1 MRLAFWA
8 TTSSAIAVDM
18 RSRPTLSPIMVRRS
32 GLSVSQPKPLTS
44 APTARCQTCS
54 VPSAAM
60 AASTTDVAASR
71 AIMAASISAPVE
83 ALDEGAE
90 KGAEQAHRQ
99 QPQHGDH
106 RDEERRI
113 GLAVDDHAH
122 HHRLEPA
129 HDRVD
134 EADRQQAPEVGGE
147 AHEHQ
152 AGPRRATTVALR

>member
-71 AIMAASISAPVE
+71 AIMAASITRRSKRSTKAPRK
-83 ALDEGAE
+83 APN
-90 KGAEQAHRQ
+90 R
-99 QPQHGDH
+99 P
-106 RDEERRI
+106 I
-113 GLAVDDHAH
+113 GSSRSMVTTET
-122 HHRLEPA
+122 RN
-129 HDRVD
+129 
-134 EADRQQAPEVGGE
+134 GE
-147 AHEHQ
+147 LVS
-152 AGPRRATTVALR
+152 R